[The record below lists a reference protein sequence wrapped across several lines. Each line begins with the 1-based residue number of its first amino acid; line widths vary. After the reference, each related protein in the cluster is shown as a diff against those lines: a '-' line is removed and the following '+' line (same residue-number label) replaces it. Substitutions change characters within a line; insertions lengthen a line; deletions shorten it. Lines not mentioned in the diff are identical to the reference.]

1 MFYYEKIIFINN
13 FNELVDLE
21 NTLWTLWT
29 LIYFK
34 LKVVGSDT
42 CRYLHNFF
50 HFFSLGKW
58 ERGNIWSSGNHFT
71 LRKCGLWKDR
81 GTISTE
87 LMGLT
92 ISEQE
97 CIIIKYNGC
106 NSLYVL
112 SGWWPG
118 SSSYYESKWSCHYFS
133 VTWAWY
139 SKSGCMF
146 DPERN
151 SKLAD
156 NDDYKI
162 WCIIKYMHCYLR

>member
-1 MFYYEKIIFINN
+1 MDILGISVSFIFNSIKKKKKLMFYCEKIIFIN
-13 FNELVDLE
+13 
-21 NTLWTLWT
+21 
-29 LIYFK
+29 K

-42 CRYLHNFF
+42 CRYIHKFF
-50 HFFSLGKW
+50 HLFFFLGKW
-58 ERGNIWSSGNHFT
+58 ERGDIWSSGNHFT

-97 CIIIKYNGC
+97 WIIIKYNGY

-112 SGWWPG
+112 SGWRPG
-118 SSSYYESKWSCHYFS
+118 SSSYYESKWSCHCFS

-151 SKLAD
+151 SK
-156 NDDYKI
+156 
-162 WCIIKYMHCYLR
+162 